1 MIEAL
6 LAQLDRVTGYEPVGQ
21 GFESLAAHQ
30 QYPFLA
36 IVRDGFFYSNS
47 SHTVYLL
54 FGGRCAIIATE
65 PIMAKNVKE
74 VLIMD
79 IKAKIEELVE
89 KVKNDKNFA
98 ADFKADPVKAV
109 EKVIGVDLPDDQINK
124 IIDGV
129 KAKVSVDDVKDKVG
143 GLLGKLGL

>member
-1 MIEAL
+1 
-6 LAQLDRVTGYEPVGQ
+6 
-21 GFESLAAHQ
+21 
-30 QYPFLA
+30 
-36 IVRDGFFYSNS
+36 
-47 SHTVYLL
+47 
-54 FGGRCAIIATE
+54 
-65 PIMAKNVKE
+65 MAKNRKE

-124 IIDGV
+124 VIDGV
-129 KAKVSVDDVKDKVG
+129 KAKIGIDGVKDKVG